1 MDIENVVSFSVTC
14 CSGCVFNSKSDIS
27 SCDVW
32 KKNPLQS
39 NKLLAFYLHANR
51 FAVHAILRV
60 LKGKLWRHVGNG
72 LYILYST
79 VVVYGILQLS
89 WAISH

>member
-1 MDIENVVSFSVTC
+1 M
-14 CSGCVFNSKSDIS
+14 
-27 SCDVW
+27 
-32 KKNPLQS
+32 
-39 NKLLAFYLHANR
+39 HANR
-51 FAVHAILRV
+51 FAVHAILKV

-72 LYILYST
+72 LHILYST